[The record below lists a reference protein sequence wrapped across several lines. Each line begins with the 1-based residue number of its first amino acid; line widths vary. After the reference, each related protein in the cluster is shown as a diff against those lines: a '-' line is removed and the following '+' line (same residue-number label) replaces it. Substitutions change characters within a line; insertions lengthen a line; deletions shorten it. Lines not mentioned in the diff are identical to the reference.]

1 MPELQSYK
9 YIPYFPW
16 FRIFIYRKAQI
27 SAPNFQR
34 RDAWTLQ
41 LCLTSL
47 LLALHHN
54 FILKWLSCGSKT
66 ESQGRE
72 REFPLLPGIEGS
84 RLPSRPLL
92 YGFPQNCILFG
103 NSWLKT
109 TDKPEEL
116 LFVHS
121 EVVLKSPLVFCQY
134 LLHYLVKCYTFI
146 SSLDQR

>member
-47 LLALHHN
+47 LLAPRHN

-72 REFPLLPGIEGS
+72 RESFPCCQVSKGHGY
-84 RLPSRPLL
+84 PLIRC

>member
-92 YGFPQNCILFG
+92 WIP
-103 NSWLKT
+103 S
-109 TDKPEEL
+109 EL
-116 LFVHS
+116 
-121 EVVLKSPLVFCQY
+121 
-134 LLHYLVKCYTFI
+134 YLVWKFLVEDDGQVRRTSLCSFGSSFEKPARLLSI
-146 SSLDQR
+146 SLALLGEMLHVHFFS